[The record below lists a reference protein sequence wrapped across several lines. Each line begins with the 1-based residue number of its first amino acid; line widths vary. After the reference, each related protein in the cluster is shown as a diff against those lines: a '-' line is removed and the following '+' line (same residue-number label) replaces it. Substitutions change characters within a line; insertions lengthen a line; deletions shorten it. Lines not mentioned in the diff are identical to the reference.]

1 MHIPNIPLTC
11 FLIAQSKVGIL
22 PNDDRRSE
30 CLEVP
35 LNPSLREYYA
45 CLNTPKMRK
54 AYRLAGEMLLKI

>member
-1 MHIPNIPLTC
+1 MHIPNISLTC
-11 FLIAQSKVGIL
+11 FLIAQSEVGIL

-35 LNPSLREYYA
+35 IDPTWRQYYT
-45 CLNTPKMRK
+45 CLNTPKMQK